1 MQRRRHATNLQRTA
15 VRAADQGTRRLAVE
29 ILARLEPA
37 FEAMLVLT
45 GKVENNH
52 REPGQ
57 KACGEGVVP
66 GAGIEPAQPQGREIL
81 SLLCLPISPSGRCK
95 QLYLP
100 RNERKGKCVTHFPFD
115 IWSGRRVSNSRPI
128 PWQGIALPTEL
139 LPLGSISGAARHVG
153 KTRRE
158 SKDSRPPARRIIR
171 MPVGAVNSLSL
182 VSSLFKPLFFG
193 TALRRGPAR

>member
-1 MQRRRHATNLQRTA
+1 
-15 VRAADQGTRRLAVE
+15 
-29 ILARLEPA
+29 
-37 FEAMLVLT
+37 MLVLT

-81 SLLCLPISPSGRCK
+81 SLLCLPIPPSGRCD

-100 RNERKGKCVTHFPFD
+100 RNERKGKCIAHFPFD

-139 LPLGSISGAARHVG
+139 LPLGSFSGAARHGG

-171 MPVGAVNSLSL
+171 MPAGAVNPFQAFSRR
-182 VSSLFKPLFFG
+182 FFRHRPTPWPGAAVHVDRWPAGYG
-193 TALRRGPAR
+193 TGSVTKAIFTRPARWASARTAVTRS